1 MASMS
6 EELCTELIQTKI
18 LLDYSL
24 FTVKHQMLSGDQ
36 ARQEEEGDNV
46 QAQRDKELEVM
57 LTLLDGLVMSKP
69 DKQVSRL

>member
-1 MASMS
+1 MS

-36 ARQEEEGDNV
+36 ARQEE
-46 QAQRDKELEVM
+46 
-57 LTLLDGLVMSKP
+57 
-69 DKQVSRL
+69 